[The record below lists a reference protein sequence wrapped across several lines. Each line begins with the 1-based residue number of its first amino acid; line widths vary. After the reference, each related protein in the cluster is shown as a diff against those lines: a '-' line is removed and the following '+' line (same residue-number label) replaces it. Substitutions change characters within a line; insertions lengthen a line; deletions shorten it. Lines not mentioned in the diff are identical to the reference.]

1 MCTHVEIKIKSTFL
15 DKIFVGFSPSS
26 IKNHQKVD
34 KQAASRVAEQLK
46 SRPPKKEILI
56 DAQKEITRNQLQN
69 IT

>member
-1 MCTHVEIKIKSTFL
+1 MKIKTKSTFL
-15 DKIFVGFSPSS
+15 DKIFVGFSRSN

-56 DAQKEITRNQLQN
+56 DVQKEITRNQLQN

>member
-1 MCTHVEIKIKSTFL
+1 M

-56 DAQKEITRNQLQN
+56 DVQKEITRNQLQN